1 MRFAALLGTRPVA
14 VIAVTLLT
22 LLAASHPQ
30 ASGLLD
36 SLKREAESAL
46 KRKAAEATQ
55 KKPAQA
61 TAPATAPAADGGGS
75 ALNPLVAH
83 SLDDHPA
90 YVLAQQIAQ
99 ADSEQRVAELMRAAF
114 AKMHLGVYTHQGKQ
128 ILAGAERNS
137 ADFFLYDF
145 QVGMVARAYALR
157 NDMSFADHTAML
169 GAAVFGLEDPAA
181 LRDALPAALERRY
194 REAAQKPDDP
204 MSFVIL
210 LIDGLARHHEVP
222 YELRDMTRYR
232 YEAVRVD
239 PLQSLLIMVDFLT
252 RPPARKARLSLDWLP
267 SPIAAAHAQGRS
279 GSKKCDNWIKGLDD
293 EDSQGYWG
301 RGTDILGEV
310 GQHAPGVAGKV
321 IGVVGNA
328 TGVLGALGDL
338 LVLYGMSIKLE
349 PQPYVIHLDH
359 PEQAI
364 IAAVVASVSF
374 DSQGVPEEV
383 LECGWLAG
391 KSMPSNGDFKDVEL
405 TWDITPWPDYLQ
417 MHTEMWRGNLLT
429 GTGGGYRTTTD
440 AEGKSTFLL
449 DPQDC
454 PNPKGGTLRGSDHM
468 VSVNARFV
476 TKSIPTPGLLG
487 IGLFLKLGPGLLEY
501 AMRGRS
507 GHVRIRVEWHEQPRR
522 SPYGG
527 ANRPPG

>member
-1 MRFAALLGTRPVA
+1 MTFACLRGSRPIV
-14 VIAVTLLT
+14 VIAVALLT
-22 LLAASHPQ
+22 LLLASHPQ

-36 SLKREAESAL
+36 SLKREAENAI

-55 KKPAQA
+55 KAA
-61 TAPATAPAADGGGS
+61 TQPTSPATSPPADGGES
-75 ALNPLVAH
+75 TLNPHVTH
-83 SLDDHPA
+83 SLDGHPA
-90 YVLAQQIAQ
+90 YVLAKQIAE
-99 ADSEQRVAELMRAAF
+99 ADSEQQVAELMRAAF
-114 AKMHLGVYTHQGKQ
+114 AKMHLGIYTHQGKQ

-145 QVGMVARAYALR
+145 QVKMVARAYALR
-157 NDMSFADHTAML
+157 NDMSFADHAAML
-169 GAAVFGLEDPAA
+169 GAAVFRLEDPAPM
-181 LRDALPAALERRY
+181 REALPAALERRY
-194 REAAQKPDDP
+194 REAVQKPDDP

-232 YEAVRVD
+232 YDAVRVD
-239 PLQSLLIMVDFLT
+239 PLQSALIMVDFLT
-252 RPPARKARLSLDWLP
+252 RPPARKARLSLDWMP
-267 SPIAAAHAQGRS
+267 SPIATANAQGK
-279 GSKKCDNWIKGLDD
+279 KKCDDWIKGLDD
-293 EDSQGYWG
+293 DDSQGYWG
-301 RGTDILGEV
+301 RGTDILTEV
-310 GQHAPGVAGKV
+310 GQNVPGLAGKV
-321 IGVVGNA
+321 VGAVGNA

-364 IAAVVASVSF
+364 IAAIVASVSF
-374 DSQGVPEEV
+374 DSQGVPDEV
-383 LECGWLAG
+383 LECGWLTG

-405 TWDITPWPDYLQ
+405 TWDITPWPSYLE

-440 AEGKSTFLL
+440 GEGKSTFLL

-454 PNPKGGTLRGSDHM
+454 PNPKGGPLRGSDHM
-468 VSVNARFV
+468 VSVDARFV

-487 IGLFLKLGPGLLEY
+487 VGLFLKLGPGLLEY

-507 GHVRIRVEWHEQPRR
+507 GHVRIRVEWHEKPQR

-527 ANRPPG
+527 ANLPPG